1 MKPPPFSYHD
11 PKTVSE
17 GVGLLGTLDNA
28 KLLAGGQS
36 LMPMLNMRFV
46 LPDHIIDL
54 NRVEGLSYI
63 REAKGTLEIGAMT
76 RQRDLEFSDAVRVR
90 WPIMHEALLQIRPRQ
105 ARDRGTIGGS
115 LCHLDP
121 AAELVSLA
129 TGYDAPAPVA
139 GPGGEG
145 ELPFAEFPVAYMT
158 PAIELNELVVGV
170 RFPQWPAKHG
180 YAFVEF
186 SRRHGDF
193 AITSAAVLLEGD
205 ASGKITRASVTIGGM
220 GTAPTRARDVEQAIV
235 GQGGAERFSLRRRR
249 KLPQARSDRRRARAS
264 VLSPAFG
271 GGAVAAGVREGAC
284 ALARCPRGPSA
295 LGVAM
300 GEKRKIALTV
310 NGKRYEEEVEVRVT
324 LADFI
329 RHQLGLTGTHLGCGP
344 GVCGPCTIL
353 FDDRSARSCLMLA
366 VQADGHDILTV
377 EGIAPSPDKLHPLQQ
392 AFHEHHGLQCGFCTP
407 GSLTTL
413 IEFLRD
419 NPDPTEQ
426 EVRIAIAGNLCRCT
440 GYQNIVTATL

>member
-11 PKTVSE
+11 PRTVNDA
-17 GVGLLGTLDNA
+17 VGLLGSLENA

-36 LMPMLNMRFV
+36 LMPMLNFRFV
-46 LPDHIIDL
+46 QPDHIIDL

-63 REAKGTLEIGAMT
+63 REAQDSSGQAALEIGAMT
-76 RQRDLEFSDAVRVR
+76 RQRDLEFSDAVRAR
-90 WPIMHEALLQIRPRQ
+90 WPIMHEALLQVGHRQ
-105 ARDRGTIGGS
+105 TRNRGTIGGS

-129 TGYDAPAPVA
+129 TGYDATVTVA
-139 GPGGEG
+139 GPNGER

-170 RFPQWPAKHG
+170 RFPQWTAKHG

-220 GTAPTRARDVEQAIV
+220 GTAPCRAREVEQAIV
-235 GQGGAERFSLRRRR
+235 GQVPAGTLFRDACER
-249 KLPQARSDRRRARAS
+249 
-264 VLSPAFG
+264 
-271 GGAVAAGVREGAC
+271 C
-284 ALARCPRGPSA
+284 
-295 LGVAM
+295 
-300 GEKRKIALTV
+300 
-310 NGKRYEEEVEVRVT
+310 
-324 LADFI
+324 
-329 RHQLGLTGTHLGCGP
+329 
-344 GVCGPCTIL
+344 VCGACTIL

-377 EGIAPSPDKLHPLQQ
+377 EGIAPSADKLHPLQQ

-407 GSLTTL
+407 GILTTL

-426 EVRIAIAGNLCRCT
+426 EVRIAISGNLCRCT
-440 GYQNIVTATL
+440 GYQNIVIATLDAAKRLRAQAAQSQVNLPKTH